1 MGLLSATT
9 SLTRYRVDGTIEDPI
24 IETIAVG
31 LKKNTIADI
40 DDNPSEQAVGW
51 VNFQDPFKTNFDG
64 SSFMIGTSIVF
75 ALRID
80 KKSIPSKMV
89 QKHVSIE
96 SAKRLKELGRD
107 FLSANEKRA
116 IKDSILNRLN
126 LKMPSTPNVYDV
138 VWQYEDSELWFF
150 SNLKSANEE
159 LETLFI
165 KSFGVSLV
173 RAIPYTMATM
183 DKQMTADKLDQLNRL
198 TAGQQDNG

>member
-1 MGLLSATT
+1 MGLLSTTT
-9 SLTRYRVDGTIEDPI
+9 SLTRYMVDGTIKDPI
-24 IETIAVG
+24 LDTIAAG

-51 VNFQDPFKTNFDG
+51 VSFQDPFKTNFEG
-64 SSFMIGTSIVF
+64 SSFMMGTSTIF

-80 KKSIPSKMV
+80 KKSIPSKMIK
-89 QKHVSIE
+89 KHVAME
-96 SAKRLKELGRD
+96 SAKRLKDLGCE

-116 IKDSILNRLN
+116 IKDAVVNRLN

-138 VWQYEDSELWFF
+138 VWQYEAGELWFF

-165 KSFGVSLV
+165 KSFNLSLV
-173 RAIPYTMATM
+173 RAIPYTMAAL
-183 DKQMTADKLDQLNRL
+183 DKRITAEKLDHLNRL
-198 TAGQQDNG
+198 CADRQNNG

>member
-1 MGLLSATT
+1 MDGKIEEPLL
-9 SLTRYRVDGTIEDPI
+9 D
-24 IETIAVG
+24 TIAAG

-51 VNFQDPFKTNFDG
+51 ASFQDPFKTNFEG
-64 SSFMIGTSIVF
+64 SSFMLGTSIVF

-89 QKHVSIE
+89 QKHVAKE
-96 SAKRLKELGRD
+96 SARRLEELGRD
-107 FLSANEKRA
+107 FLSSNEKRA
-116 IKDSILNRLN
+116 IKDLVLNRLN
-126 LKMPSTPNVYDV
+126 LKMPSTPNIYDI
-138 VWQYEDSELWFF
+138 VWQYEDGELWFL

-165 KSFGVSLV
+165 KSFGVRLV
-173 RAIPYTMATM
+173 RAIPYTMAAM

-198 TAGQQDNG
+198 SASQQDNG